1 MAEPARTRRSARTS
15 SAPAQAA
22 DVDAK
27 DKVEVAAAKA
37 HSVMTRAEAR
47 RLAAQRESAT
57 TVWSLPAAAVLTA
70 ATDAPADES
79 VQTAPASVA
88 DTSVADTSVVAS
100 VEASTAP
107 DVLVEEAPAS
117 TTAPKP
123 VSVELVEVS
132 EPAASTPPARP
143 EPMTRRRARRRPQ
156 TSPMPAEEP
165 LTTTAGAGQ
174 DIAPSPQVASTV
186 EAAPTASPSASI
198 HPRRARRLSA
208 ATVVEPVSPTVAEWM
223 ALRETSVVTPA
234 GPVVPSVEPAFLSA
248 PPVEPAALTAPIP
261 TATAP
266 VKTAPAVDE
275 FEAAVRLFSF
285 TGETTVQPDAAV
297 EAEAADTEDVP
308 ADTATPTKKKRTT
321 GRRRA
326 GQTSIKRMATA
337 SASVGAIVAVGL
349 LTVGMTLPADAVA
362 SPDTK
367 LAGTS
372 HVHPAGDVAPAGS
385 GEIQA
390 YVAPQD
396 ASTGTELD
404 RSANYTTATLSE
416 MAGTTGISHATSSF
430 FTNNPACAVQWPFA
444 VGVPITYGFGWRPGE
459 FHTGVDF
466 TPGSGAHVQAIADG
480 TVRVAQQGYQGYGV
494 AVVIDHEING
504 QHWASLYGHMQYG
517 SLQVRAGQKVTVGQ
531 YLGRTG
537 NTGFSFGAHTHFEI
551 RQDGVTPIDPLP
563 WLRAHN
569 QC

>member
-1 MAEPARTRRSARTS
+1 
-15 SAPAQAA
+15 
-22 DVDAK
+22 
-27 DKVEVAAAKA
+27 
-37 HSVMTRAEAR
+37 
-47 RLAAQRESAT
+47 
-57 TVWSLPAAAVLTA
+57 
-70 ATDAPADES
+70 
-79 VQTAPASVA
+79 
-88 DTSVADTSVVAS
+88 
-100 VEASTAP
+100 
-107 DVLVEEAPAS
+107 
-117 TTAPKP
+117 
-123 VSVELVEVS
+123 
-132 EPAASTPPARP
+132 
-143 EPMTRRRARRRPQ
+143 
-156 TSPMPAEEP
+156 
-165 LTTTAGAGQ
+165 
-174 DIAPSPQVASTV
+174 
-186 EAAPTASPSASI
+186 
-198 HPRRARRLSA
+198 
-208 ATVVEPVSPTVAEWM
+208 M

-234 GPVVPSVEPAFLSA
+234 GPVVPSADEAAGPIAPPVEPAFLSA

-266 VKTAPAVDE
+266 VKTAPPVEPVVDE
-275 FEAAVRLFSF
+275 FEAAARLFSF

-308 ADTATPTKKKRTT
+308 AATATPAKKKRTT

-569 QC
+569 RC

>member
-1 MAEPARTRRSARTS
+1 M
-15 SAPAQAA
+15 
-22 DVDAK
+22 
-27 DKVEVAAAKA
+27 
-37 HSVMTRAEAR
+37 
-47 RLAAQRESAT
+47 
-57 TVWSLPAAAVLTA
+57 
-70 ATDAPADES
+70 
-79 VQTAPASVA
+79 
-88 DTSVADTSVVAS
+88 
-100 VEASTAP
+100 
-107 DVLVEEAPAS
+107 
-117 TTAPKP
+117 
-123 VSVELVEVS
+123 
-132 EPAASTPPARP
+132 
-143 EPMTRRRARRRPQ
+143 
-156 TSPMPAEEP
+156 
-165 LTTTAGAGQ
+165 
-174 DIAPSPQVASTV
+174 
-186 EAAPTASPSASI
+186 

-208 ATVVEPVSPTVAEWM
+208 PAGEPVAPTVAEWM

-234 GPVVPSVEPAFLSA
+234 APAVRPAGESAESTAPLVESAYLSA

-266 VKTAPAVDE
+266 MKTAPAVEPPVDE

-285 TGETTVQPDAAV
+285 TGETAVQADAA
-297 EAEAADTEDVP
+297 AEGTAAAGTVNLD
-308 ADTATPTKKKRTT
+308 ADTATPTKKKHTA
-321 GRRRA
+321 RRRA

-367 LAGTS
+367 LVGAS

-385 GEIQA
+385 DEIQA
-390 YVAPQD
+390 YVAPED

-459 FHTGVDF
+459 FHTGIDF

-480 TVRVAQQGYQGYGV
+480 TVRIAQQGYQGYGV

-517 SLQVRAGQKVTVGQ
+517 SLQVHAGQKVTVGQ

-537 NTGFSFGAHTHFEI
+537 NTGFSFGAHTHFEM
-551 RQDGVTPIDPLP
+551 RQGGVTPIDPLP
-563 WLRAHN
+563 WLRTHN